1 MKYVK
6 TIFASILVAGAALA
20 QAEVQWLQPAASDLR
35 ASALETNARNVPASM
50 HHESA
55 SINFAWGPEQFTDGR
70 RPAAGP
76 TDTMLTG
83 AAVESRQY
91 WLDTTGAELARGLD
105 LPISAPGAVIRISA
119 LEAGSGISLD
129 AERLELH
136 MNGRAISAEF
146 GLEHVSTG
154 HDMRDQGM
162 RVPED
167 SLAYRLLEKV
177 GAGTLRVSM
186 GGIPADQALVI
197 HVHEPNSDWVA
208 RLALPRHNFLS
219 GQALDFSF
227 SLGNGSRAINPR
239 SMQAVLVSPD
249 GSQTWSLQTG
259 RDSQPQLAAAP
270 IASRSQPGQGLYE
283 AHVYV
288 EGEFN
293 GQTIRRDLTLA
304 LNIAPA
310 VARFDGQ
317 VAQSR
322 SDGLGLNLGVETAA
336 AGRFQVNAELMGT
349 NARGQL
355 EPVAFIQS
363 AAVLEA
369 GRGTISLDIEP
380 KLLKQSGLS
389 APFEVHNLQLLDQG
403 RMYLLEHRERAMVIS
418 R

>member
-6 TIFASILVAGAALA
+6 TIFASVLVAGAALA
-20 QAEVQWLQPAASDLR
+20 QAEIQWLQPAPNDLR
-35 ASALETNARNVPASM
+35 ASALEANARSVPASM

-55 SINFAWGPEQFTDGR
+55 SINFAWGPEQFTDAR

-76 TDTMLTG
+76 TDTLVSG
-83 AAVESRQY
+83 ATTESRQY
-91 WLDTTGAELARGLD
+91 WLDATGAELARGLD

-119 LEAGSGISLD
+119 LESGSGISLD

-136 MNGRAISAEF
+136 MNGRAISGQF
-146 GLEHVSTG
+146 GPEQISTG
-154 HDMRDQGM
+154 SDMRDQGM

-167 SLAYRLLEKV
+167 SLAFRLQDGF
-177 GAGTLRVSM
+177 GAGTLQVSM

-208 RLALPRHNFLS
+208 RLSLPRHNFLS
-219 GQALDFSF
+219 GQALDFNF
-227 SLGNGSRAINPR
+227 SLGNGRQTINPR
-239 SMQAVLVSPD
+239 SVQAVLVSPD
-249 GSQTWSLQTG
+249 GSQTWPLQAG
-259 RDSQPQLAAAP
+259 RDSQPHLAAAP
-270 IASRSQPGQGLYE
+270 IASRSQLGQGLYE

-293 GQTIRRDLTLA
+293 GQIIRRDLTLA

-310 VARFDGQ
+310 VARFNGQ
-317 VAQSR
+317 AAKSR
-322 SDGLGLNLGVETAA
+322 SEGLGINLGVETAT

-363 AAVLEA
+363 AAVLGV
-369 GRGTISLDIEP
+369 GRGTINLDIEP
-380 KLLKQSGLS
+380 GLLKQSGLN
-389 APFEVHNLQLLDQG
+389 APFEIHNLQLLDQG
-403 RMYLLEHRERAMVIS
+403 RMYLLEHRERAMLI